1 MKITNLRDHLSQI
14 ISRSN
19 TSEIARRLERY
30 DIPKIQNSYVA
41 SSRSSSSNV
50 YYIIWRKGSGFFSI
64 LSSVLCHLQIAENLG
79 FSPVV
84 DFKNFTSTYS
94 ENEQINGSHNMW
106 DYYFEPIQSVPLN
119 KVYESGNFVLTDG
132 GHPAGAVMSVSHDE
146 SLRDTFRKYVVL
158 NSTTLAALASA
169 KQKVEIDDF
178 TLGIH
183 FRGQEMR
190 RAPGHP
196 FPPTLS
202 QVFAQVDQMFE
213 NQLFKNIFLVT
224 EGAEYEKAFKKK
236 YGSLI
241 QTLPH
246 FRRYRKNAYSIS
258 PRINHRYLLGQEILV
273 DTLLLAEC
281 NSLISGSSN
290 VSEMAILLNANK
302 YDTNCQI
309 RNGTNSQSILLAPF
323 LWQIKSRIP
332 KRFGGFDKNHS
343 SGVIR

>member
-1 MKITNLRDHLSQI
+1 MKITDLRDHFSHNF
-14 ISRSN
+14 SRSKAMR
-19 TSEIARRLERY
+19 IARLLEQY
-30 DIPKIQNSYVA
+30 DHPKIQNSYLA
-41 SSRSSSSNV
+41 SSRITSSNV
-50 YYIIWRKGSGFFSI
+50 YYIIWRKGGGFFSI

-106 DYYFEPIQSVPLN
+106 EYYFEPIQSVPLN

-169 KQKVEIDDF
+169 KQKVEIDEF

-190 RAPGHP
+190 RARGHP
-196 FPPTLS
+196 FPPTLQ
-202 QVFAQVDQMFE
+202 QVFSNTDLLLE
-213 NQLFKNIFLVT
+213 RGSFKHIFLVT
-224 EGAEYEKAFKKK
+224 EGAEYEKAFTTR
-236 YGSLI
+236 YGSLV

-246 FRRYRKNAYSIS
+246 YRRFRKNSYSIY
-258 PRINHRYLLGQEILV
+258 PRMNHRFLLGQEILV

-290 VSEMAILLNANK
+290 VSEMAILLNANR
-302 YDTNCQI
+302 YNINCQI

-323 LWQIKSRIP
+323 LWQIKSGIP
-332 KRFGGFDKNHS
+332 TRFGGFDKNHS
-343 SGVIR
+343 SGVIG